1 MSVTVN
7 TIKRVVT
14 IESPNLFKVTPT
26 VVQRV
31 VKVAPISVGVYDLP
45 YSLEAGENLSALRVV
60 RGDGSGA
67 VVYASYDDEANAGA
81 IVGITTTA
89 ALLGD
94 FVFVRIGGMMTDA
107 SWSWS
112 LGTIWLG
119 LNGALTQTPTE
130 AGALVPVARAI
141 SSTRIVVDVEQMYLR
156 N

>member
-1 MSVTVN
+1 MSVTVT
-7 TIKRVVT
+7 TIKRDVI
-14 IESPNLFKVTPT
+14 IESPNHFLVKPT

-31 VKVAPISVGVYDLP
+31 VKVAPVGVNVYDLP
-45 YSLEAGENLSALRVV
+45 LSFEAGENISALRVV
-60 RGDGSGA
+60 RGDGSGG
-67 VVYASYDDEANAGA
+67 VVYASSDDASNADA

-94 FVFVRIGGMMTDA
+94 SVSVRIGGSMTDS
-107 SWSWS
+107 SWNWS

-130 AGALVPVARAI
+130 TGALVPVARAI
-141 SSTRIVVDVEQMYLR
+141 SPTRIVVDVEQMYLR